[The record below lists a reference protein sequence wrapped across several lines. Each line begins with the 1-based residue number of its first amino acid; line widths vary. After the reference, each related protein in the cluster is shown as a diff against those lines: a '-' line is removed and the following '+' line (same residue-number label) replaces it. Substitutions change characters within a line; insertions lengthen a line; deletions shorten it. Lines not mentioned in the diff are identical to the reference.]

1 MLSTNYY
8 KGEQAMTLLR
18 NIGKLLILL
27 VQILYY
33 SISIKINKLT
43 HNINDTTLKLY
54 LRYKHDKIAKINSEQ
69 QESKKVTKTKIDYH
83 EEQLGI

>member
-1 MLSTNYY
+1 
-8 KGEQAMTLLR
+8 MTLLR

>member
-1 MLSTNYY
+1 M
-8 KGEQAMTLLR
+8 ALLK

-27 VQILYY
+27 VQVLYY
-33 SISIKINKLT
+33 SISLKINKLT
-43 HNINDTTLKLY
+43 HYIIDVTLNLF
-54 LRYKHDKIAKINSEQ
+54 LRYRYDKIAKINSKQ

>member
-1 MLSTNYY
+1 M
-8 KGEQAMTLLR
+8 ALLK

-27 VQILYY
+27 VQVLYY
-33 SISIKINKLT
+33 SISLKINKLT
-43 HNINDTTLKLY
+43 HYISDVTLNLF
-54 LRYKHDKIAKINSEQ
+54 LRYRYDKIAKINSKQ